1 MNRAWLPIVLAIS
14 ALLLTAHLRRGW
26 IAHDEGGLGE
36 SAEWVLEGGLPHRDF
51 DELYTGGL
59 TYLNAAAFK
68 ALGINL
74 LAPRILLFAGFLLWV
89 PALFGVARRFASH
102 AGAAVFTLLGVV
114 WSVPN
119 YAVGVPSWYNLFLA
133 TFGTLAL
140 LFYMETARPRW
151 LVAAGLCGGL
161 SFLIKIAGL
170 YYLAGALLF
179 LVFHAHAHSRERLD
193 PTQTAPVYRGFVAA
207 GLGLFVA
214 MLSYLIRARM
224 GTAELVH
231 FVLPGSL
238 LAAVVLAAEWRS
250 PCGPSAARFA
260 ELFRLV
266 IPFLLGAT
274 IPVALYL
281 IPYARAHA
289 LQAFVDGVFVLPAKR
304 LSFAARH
311 PLPLVT
317 AWAAVPLIALLAGI
331 PRFTGPH
338 RRREAIELALIL
350 VAVLATAPFFPGIY
364 RTVWYGV
371 RTLIPILV
379 AIGAWLLLRG
389 GPTEALAE
397 NRQRVFLLLAI
408 TAVTSLIQFP
418 FSAPIYLLYVAP
430 LAILSLAGLVGLR
443 PPPSPIPVP
452 ALATFYLLFG
462 LLWIN
467 TGYVW
472 QMGEHYVLD
481 DQRYELRLPRAH
493 IEVSQEDRDTFERL
507 VASVQ
512 EHARGDYIYATP
524 DCPEVYF
531 LSGLKNPTHTLFDF
545 FDDPEKRT
553 TRVVSVLEERGINVV
568 VFNHASLFTRVI
580 PLELEAAVKRLYPA
594 ADTIGRFEV
603 RWRP

>member
-1 MNRAWLPIVLAIS
+1 MSRAWLPIVIAVS
-14 ALLLTAHLRRGW
+14 TLLLTAHLRRGW
-26 IAHDEGGLGE
+26 IPHDEGGLGE

-59 TYLNAAAFK
+59 SYLNAGAFEV
-68 ALGINL
+68 LGINL

-89 PALFGVARRFASH
+89 PALFGVARRFTAPS
-102 AGAAVFTLLGVV
+102 GAAAITLLGVV
-114 WSVPN
+114 WSLPN
-119 YAVGVPSWYNLFLA
+119 YAVAVPSWYNLFFA

-140 LFYMETARPRW
+140 LHYLETARARW
-151 LVAAGLCGGL
+151 LMAAGLCGGL

-179 LVFHAHAHSRERLD
+179 LVFHAHARSRERLD
-193 PTQTAPVYRGFVAA
+193 PSETAPAYRLFVIA
-207 GLGLFVA
+207 GLALFVA
-214 MLSYLIRARM
+214 MLSYVIRGRM
-224 GTAELVH
+224 EIPELAH

-238 LAAVVLAAEWRS
+238 LAAVVLAAEWRQ
-250 PCGPSAARFA
+250 PCGPSVPRFA
-260 ELFRLV
+260 DLFRLT
-266 IPFLLGAT
+266 IPFLLGAAL
-274 IPVALYL
+274 PVVLYL
-281 IPYARAHA
+281 IPYARADA
-289 LQAFVDGVFVLPAKR
+289 LHAFVEGVFVLPAKR

-350 VAVLATAPFFPGIY
+350 LAVLATAPLFPGIY
-364 RTVWYGV
+364 RTVWYGL

-379 AIGAWLLLRG
+379 VLGAWLLLRG
-389 GPTEALAE
+389 PSTELLAE
-397 NRQRVFLLLAI
+397 RRQRVFLLLAI
-408 TAVTSLIQFP
+408 TALTSLVQFP
-418 FSAPIYLLYVAP
+418 FTAPIYLLYVAP
-430 LAILSLAGLVGLR
+430 LAILALVGLVGLR
-443 PPPSPIPVP
+443 PPPSPIVAP
-452 ALATFYLLFG
+452 ALVTFYLLFG

-481 DQRYELRLPRAH
+481 DQHYELRLPRAR
-493 IEVSQEDRDTFERL
+493 IEVSAEDRDIFERL
-507 VASVQ
+507 VATVQ
-512 EHARGDYIYATP
+512 EHARGEYIYATP

-531 LSGLKNPTHTLFDF
+531 LSGLKNPTRTLFDF
-545 FDDPEKRT
+545 FDDPEHRT
-553 TRVVSVLEERGINVV
+553 TRVVGTLEEKQIKVV
-568 VFNHASLFTRVI
+568 VLNRASLFTRGI
-580 PLELEAAVKRLYPA
+580 PLELEAAVRRLYPA